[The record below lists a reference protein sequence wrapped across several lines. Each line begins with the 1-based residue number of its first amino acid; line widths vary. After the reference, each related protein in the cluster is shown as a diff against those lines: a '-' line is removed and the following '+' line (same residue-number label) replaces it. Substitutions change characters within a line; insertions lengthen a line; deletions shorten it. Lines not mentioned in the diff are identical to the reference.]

1 MHMVKIHEI
10 HETQSAQIS
19 QKQDD
24 HIILCNTKRMYPPG
38 YHHDGDS
45 QDILLTTPHYCVSSL
60 QIYSSLLCPSAGV
73 TIMVIAGMAQC
84 FHVT

>member
-1 MHMVKIHEI
+1 MHMVKIHEIHEI

-24 HIILCNTKRMYPPG
+24 HIILCKTKKMYPPS
-38 YHHDGDS
+38 YHHDGYS
-45 QDILLTTPHYCVSSL
+45 CTPHYCV
-60 QIYSSLLCPSAGV
+60 PSAGV
-73 TIMVIAGMAQC
+73 TIMVIAGIVQC

>member
-1 MHMVKIHEI
+1 MHMVKIHEIHKI

-24 HIILCNTKRMYPPG
+24 HIILCNTKTMYPPD
-38 YHHDGDS
+38 YHHDGNS
-45 QDILLTTPHYCVSSL
+45 CTPHYCVS
-60 QIYSSLLCPSAGV
+60 SAGV
-73 TIMVIAGMAQC
+73 TIMVIAGMVQS

>member
-10 HETQSAQIS
+10 HETKSAQIS

-24 HIILCNTKRMYPPG
+24 HIILCNTKTMYLPCYRDEG
-38 YHHDGDS
+38 NS
-45 QDILLTTPHYCVSSL
+45 CTPHYSV
-60 QIYSSLLCPSAGV
+60 PSARV